1 MKIENNS
8 ERKVCLFGDIK
19 QGETFL
25 DFEDDV
31 AIKTSSEQF
40 NAVYLG
46 NGSIT
51 RFADDCEVERI
62 NAKVVIE

>member
-1 MKIENNS
+1 MKIEDKS
-8 ERKVCLFGDIK
+8 EREKCLFSDIK

-25 DFEDDV
+25 DFEDDI
-31 AIKTSSEQF
+31 AIKTSDERL

-46 NGSIT
+46 TGSLT
-51 RFADDCEVERI
+51 HFTDDCDVERI

>member
-8 ERKVCLFGDIK
+8 ERKVCLFSDIK

-31 AIKTSSEQF
+31 AIKTSDAHF

-51 RFADDCEVERI
+51 HFADDCEVERI